1 MADNFN
7 LSTKTKNILKRD
19 KISLANCMTREY
31 PLVYKKA
38 KGMYIYDINNKKYL
52 DFCASVAVMNI
63 GHTNKEVIN
72 AIKKQLNYGLHCAF
86 PDFYAELPVK
96 YVETV
101 KQFVSKKFNQ
111 AFLSNS
117 GTESVETALKMA
129 KWHTNKK
136 WVIAFEHAFH
146 GRTMGSLSMTKSK
159 PVQRDR
165 FGPFIPVKHV
175 PYAYVYRHPS
185 NDEQECVNDCLN
197 KLEKTA
203 KSVKNNL
210 AAIFMEPIQGE
221 GGYIVPPK
229 EFVKGVREICNKYD
243 ALLCDDEVQAGC
255 FRTGKFL
262 AIENFNV
269 TPDIICLSKSVGGG
283 IPLGITLANKSIQDW
298 GPGTHANT
306 FGGNLVACAS
316 GIATLEYMKKHNIG
330 ENAVKIGNYIKK
342 RLIEMKEKYILI
354 GDVRGIGLMIG
365 VEFVKNRKTKEFA
378 KKERDKIL
386 NKCFN
391 KGLILLAA
399 GTSVIRICPPLIIT
413 KNQADKGLNIL
424 EHSIKEVQNVNY

>member
-1 MADNFN
+1 MDYNFN
-7 LSTKTKNILKRD
+7 LSTKAKNILKRD

-63 GHTNKEVIN
+63 GHTNKEVVN
-72 AIKKQLNYGLHCAF
+72 SIKKQLNYGLHCAF

-96 YVETV
+96 CVETV
-101 KQFVSKKFNQ
+101 KSFLPKKFNQ

-146 GRTMGSLSMTKSK
+146 GRTMGSLSMTNSK
-159 PVQRDR
+159 PVQRER
-165 FGPFIPVKHV
+165 FGPFLPVKHT
-175 PYAYVYRHPS
+175 PYAYTYRHPS
-185 NDEQECVNDCLN
+185 NDEQECANDCLN

-229 EFVKGVREICNKYD
+229 EFVKGVREICDKHN

-269 TPDIICLSKSVGGG
+269 TPDIVCLSKSVGGG

-298 GPGTHANT
+298 PPGSHANT

-330 ENAVKIGNYIKK
+330 ENAIKIGNYIKK
-342 RLIEMKEKYILI
+342 RLFEMQDKYELI

-365 VEFVKNRKTKEFA
+365 IEFVKNRKTKEFA
-378 KKERDKIL
+378 KKERDKVL
-386 NKCFN
+386 YNCFN
-391 KGLILLAA
+391 KGLVLLAA

-413 KNQADKGLNIL
+413 KNQANKGLDIL
-424 EHSIKEVQNVNY
+424 EESIKEVQNDR

>member
-52 DFCASVAVMNI
+52 DFCASVAVMYI

-86 PDFYAELPVK
+86 PDFY
-96 YVETV
+96 
-101 KQFVSKKFNQ
+101 
-111 AFLSNS
+111 
-117 GTESVETALKMA
+117 
-129 KWHTNKK
+129 
-136 WVIAFEHAFH
+136 
-146 GRTMGSLSMTKSK
+146 
-159 PVQRDR
+159 
-165 FGPFIPVKHV
+165 
-175 PYAYVYRHPS
+175 VYRHAS

-229 EFVKGVREICNKYD
+229 DFIKGIRDICDKHN
-243 ALLCDDEVQAGC
+243 ALMCDDEVQSGC

-269 TPDIICLSKSVGGG
+269 STDIICLSKSVGGG

-424 EHSIKEVQNVNY
+424 EHSIKEVQN

>member
-1 MADNFN
+1 MYSEFN
-7 LSTKTKNILKRD
+7 LSKKVKEILKRD

-38 KGMYIYDINNKKYL
+38 KGMFIYDINNKKYL

-63 GHTNKEVIN
+63 GHTNKEVVK
-72 AIKKQLNYGLHCAF
+72 AIKKQLNYGIHCAF

-101 KQFVSKKFNQ
+101 KKFVPKKFNQ

-117 GTESVETALKMA
+117 GTETIETAYKMA
-129 KWHTNKK
+129 RWHTNKK
-136 WVIAFEHAFH
+136 WVIAFDHAFH
-146 GRTMGSLSMTKSK
+146 GRTMGSLSMTNSK
-159 PVQRDR
+159 PVQRER
-165 FGPFIPVKHV
+165 FSPFLPVKHV
-175 PYAYVYRHPS
+175 PYAYTYRHPS
-185 NDEQECVNDCLN
+185 NNEQECVNDCLN
-197 KLEKTA
+197 KLEKAA
-203 KSVKNNL
+203 KSVKNDL
-210 AAIFMEPIQGE
+210 AAIFLEPIQGE
-221 GGYIVPPK
+221 GGYIVTPK
-229 EFVKGVREICNKYD
+229 NFIKGIRETCNKYN
-243 ALLCDDEVQAGC
+243 ALMCDDEVQAGC

-269 TPDIICLSKSVGGG
+269 MPDIISLSKSVGGG
-283 IPLGITLANKSIQDW
+283 IPLGITLANKSVQDW

-316 GIATLEYMKKHNIG
+316 GVATLEYMKKHGLGN
-330 ENAVKIGNYIKK
+330 NAIKQGNYIKK
-342 RLIEMKEKYILI
+342 RLFEMQEKYELI

-365 VEFVKNRKTKEFA
+365 IEFVKNRKTKEYA

-386 NKCFN
+386 NMAFK

-413 KNQADKGLNIL
+413 RNQADKGLNIL
-424 EHSIKEVQNVNY
+424 EQSIKEVIVKR